1 MLKNWAGQA
10 SSNGFKVDRHP
21 TRGSILQTVNG
32 PFGHVAYVEKVNIDG
47 SILISEMNWI
57 GEYIVSSRTISAS
70 EVSSYNY
77 IH

>member
-1 MLKNWAGQA
+1 
-10 SSNGFKVDRHP
+10 
-21 TRGSILQTVNG
+21 
-32 PFGHVAYVEKVNIDG
+32 
-47 SILISEMNWI
+47 EMNWI